1 LVQIQSPA
9 PFKDMNPIKEWHEIV
24 KSGNTENL
32 SSIIDS
38 DCIFYSPV
46 VFTPQKGKE
55 LTIKYLSAAALVF
68 GDDSFK
74 YIKEVINEKNACLEF
89 ELKLNGIEI
98 NGVDL
103 ISWND
108 KNKISEFKVLIRPL
122 KGVQLIHELMG
133 GTLERI

>member
-1 LVQIQSPA
+1 MVQIQSPA

>member
-1 LVQIQSPA
+1 
-9 PFKDMNPIKEWHEIV
+9 MNPIKEWHEIV
-24 KSGNTENL
+24 KSGNTESL

>member
-1 LVQIQSPA
+1 
-9 PFKDMNPIKEWHEIV
+9 MNPIKEWHEVI

-133 GTLERI
+133 GTLEQI

>member
-1 LVQIQSPA
+1 
-9 PFKDMNPIKEWHEIV
+9 MNPIKEWHEVV

-74 YIKEVINEKNACLEF
+74 YIKEIINEKNACLEF

-122 KGVQLIHELMG
+122 KGVQLIHKLMG
-133 GTLERI
+133 GTLEQI

>member
-1 LVQIQSPA
+1 
-9 PFKDMNPIKEWHEIV
+9 MNPIKEWHEVV

-133 GTLERI
+133 GTLEQI

>member
-1 LVQIQSPA
+1 MVQIQSPA

-133 GTLERI
+133 GTLEQI

>member
-1 LVQIQSPA
+1 
-9 PFKDMNPIKEWHEIV
+9 MNPIKEWHEIV
-24 KSGNTENL
+24 ESGNTENL

-133 GTLERI
+133 GTLEQI

>member
-1 LVQIQSPA
+1 
-9 PFKDMNPIKEWHEIV
+9 MNPIKEWHEVI

-74 YIKEVINEKNACLEF
+74 YIKEIINEKNACLEF

-98 NGVDL
+98 NGIDL

-133 GTLERI
+133 GTLEQI

>member
-1 LVQIQSPA
+1 
-9 PFKDMNPIKEWHEIV
+9 MNPIKEWHEIV
-24 KSGNTENL
+24 KSGKTENL

-133 GTLERI
+133 GTLEQI

>member
-1 LVQIQSPA
+1 
-9 PFKDMNPIKEWHEIV
+9 MNPIKEWHEIV
-24 KSGNTENL
+24 KSGNTEKL

-108 KNKISEFKVLIRPL
+108 KNKISEFKVYIRPL

-133 GTLERI
+133 GTLEQI

>member
-1 LVQIQSPA
+1 
-9 PFKDMNPIKEWHEIV
+9 MNPIKEWHEIV

-98 NGVDL
+98 NGIDL

-133 GTLERI
+133 GTLEQI

>member
-1 LVQIQSPA
+1 
-9 PFKDMNPIKEWHEIV
+9 MNPIKEWHEIV

-103 ISWND
+103 ISWNG

-133 GTLERI
+133 GTLEQI

>member
-1 LVQIQSPA
+1 
-9 PFKDMNPIKEWHEIV
+9 MNPIKEWHEIV

-32 SSIIDS
+32 PSIIDS

-133 GTLERI
+133 GTLEQI

>member
-1 LVQIQSPA
+1 
-9 PFKDMNPIKEWHEIV
+9 MNAIKEWHEIV

-32 SSIIDS
+32 PSIIDS

-133 GTLERI
+133 GTLEQI

>member
-1 LVQIQSPA
+1 
-9 PFKDMNPIKEWHEIV
+9 MNPIKEWHEIV

-74 YIKEVINEKNACLEF
+74 YIKQVINEKNACLEF

-133 GTLERI
+133 GTLEQI

>member
-1 LVQIQSPA
+1 
-9 PFKDMNPIKEWHEIV
+9 MNPIKEWHEIV

-108 KNKISEFKVLIRPL
+108 KNKITEFKVLIRPL

>member
-1 LVQIQSPA
+1 
-9 PFKDMNPIKEWHEIV
+9 MNPIKEWHEIV
-24 KSGNTENL
+24 KSGKTENL

-74 YIKEVINEKNACLEF
+74 YIKEIINEKNACLEF
-89 ELKLNGIEI
+89 GLKLNGIEI

-108 KNKISEFKVLIRPL
+108 RNKISEFKVLIRPL

-133 GTLERI
+133 GTLEQI

>member
-1 LVQIQSPA
+1 
-9 PFKDMNPIKEWHEIV
+9 MNPIKEWHEIV
-24 KSGNTENL
+24 KSGKTENL

-74 YIKEVINEKNACLEF
+74 YIKEIINEKNACLEF

-133 GTLERI
+133 GTLEQI

>member
-1 LVQIQSPA
+1 
-9 PFKDMNPIKEWHEIV
+9 MNPIKEWHEIV

-74 YIKEVINEKNACLEF
+74 YIKEIINEKNACLEF

-133 GTLERI
+133 GTLEQI